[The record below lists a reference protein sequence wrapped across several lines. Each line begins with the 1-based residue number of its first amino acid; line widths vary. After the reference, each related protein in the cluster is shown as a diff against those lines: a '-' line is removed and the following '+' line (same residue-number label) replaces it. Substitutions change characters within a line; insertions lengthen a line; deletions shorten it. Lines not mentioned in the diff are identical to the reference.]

1 MGKFEYGENDLFTD
15 SRGKPLFYLPD
26 GEILRLDDDSGEHS
40 CALCRYINEEQ
51 VEMDGRCLNIRQFA
65 KQMERNGIRYRS
77 MNETKGK
84 GDTSYDKI
92 SCDE

>member
-1 MGKFEYGENDLFTD
+1 MNTGKMICFTD

-26 GEILRLDDDSGEHS
+26 GETLRLDDESGESS
-40 CALCRYINEEQ
+40 CALCRYLNEEQ

-65 KQMERNGIRYRS
+65 KQMERNGIRYQP

-84 GDTSYDKI
+84 GGTSYGKI

>member
-1 MGKFEYGENDLFTD
+1 MNTGKMICFTD

-26 GEILRLDDDSGEHS
+26 GEILRLDDESGESS
-40 CALCRYINEEQ
+40 CALCRYIDEEQ

-65 KQMERNGIRYRS
+65 KQMERNGIRYRP

-84 GDTSYDKI
+84 GDTSYGKI